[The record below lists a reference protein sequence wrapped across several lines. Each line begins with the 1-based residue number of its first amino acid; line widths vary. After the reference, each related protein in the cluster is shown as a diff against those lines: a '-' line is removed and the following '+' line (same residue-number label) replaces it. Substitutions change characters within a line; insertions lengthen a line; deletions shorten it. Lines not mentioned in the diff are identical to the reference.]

1 MLRSLDRLGMTAI
14 QNQKAFCERHAPNRI
29 CARPPP
35 RSLLPPGRP
44 SGILWPMKRHLPV
57 IGLLVL
63 AALALLVA
71 GCGPI

>member
-1 MLRSLDRLGMTAI
+1 
-14 QNQKAFCERHAPNRI
+14 
-29 CARPPP
+29 
-35 RSLLPPGRP
+35 
-44 SGILWPMKRHLPV
+44 MKRHLSV

>member
-1 MLRSLDRLGMTAI
+1 MNGMHRIAY
-14 QNQKAFCERHAPNRI
+14 AP
-29 CARPPP
+29 APP

>member
-1 MLRSLDRLGMTAI
+1 MNGMHRIAY
-14 QNQKAFCERHAPNRI
+14 AP
-29 CARPPP
+29 APPP

-63 AALALLVA
+63 AVLALLVA